1 LPTLGRLDSL
11 TTLYRGASILLFL
24 AFPLVLHADPPPRYY
39 DSAQGK
45 TGAELR
51 AALHAIIH
59 NQHALP
65 YTGSTHPHT
74 GDAIRDLDQDPAN
87 TNNVLAIY
95 SRYSIAKTNLGSA
108 AGTWNR
114 EHRWCDSYGLNG
126 TPPAY
131 TDLNNLCAEEAVVN
145 STRGNNYFDVSS
157 PAASGYKTYTN
168 TAAGVTWSRT
178 TATWEPSDVS
188 KGYCAR
194 AMLYMTTRYTG
205 DAANEPKLT
214 LTDNTSLIVSGST
227 YMGRYTALLK
237 WHFQHPV
244 DAAERARNEVV
255 YSYQT
260 NRNPFIDHPE
270 WVAMAF
276 IPPLIVG
283 RASTNIILSWTNDY
297 APTMVAEQSADL
309 LSTWSALTNSP
320 VLTSSNVWIVTIPL
334 QATPHF
340 YRARLQ

>member
-1 LPTLGRLDSL
+1 MR
-11 TTLYRGASILLFL
+11 
-24 AFPLVLHADPPPRYY
+24 
-39 DSAQGK
+39 
-45 TGAELR
+45 
-51 AALHAIIH
+51 
-59 NQHALP
+59 
-65 YTGSTHPHT
+65 
-74 GDAIRDLDQDPAN
+74 
-87 TNNVLAIY
+87 
-95 SRYSIAKTNLGSA
+95 
-108 AGTWNR
+108 
-114 EHRWCDSYGLNG
+114 
-126 TPPAY
+126 
-131 TDLNNLCAEEAVVN
+131 
-145 STRGNNYFDVSS
+145 
-157 PAASGYKTYTN
+157 
-168 TAAGVTWSRT
+168 
-178 TATWEPSDVS
+178 
-188 KGYCAR
+188 
-194 AMLYMTTRYTG
+194 YMTTRYTG

-214 LTDNTSLIVSGST
+214 LTDNTNLIVSGST
-227 YMGRYTALLK
+227 YMGRYTTLLK

-283 RASTNIILSWTNDY
+283 RAGTNIILSWTNDY